1 MVRKRSRSF
10 IENKKKGT
18 SAETRGGF
26 TLLGIVGFVLIMFYF
41 WGRVQIDF
49 ILRQNDQ
56 LRQEKQSVQREL
68 DELLVQVNTM
78 KSYQRIVSLAEERGM
93 VFPSTSNL
101 EVLPVD
107 LTGIRSVLEKN
118 AYKLEYANFTLKVK
132 KQGLTRPGREDG
144 DF

>member
-1 MVRKRSRSF
+1 MARKRGRSF
-10 IENKKKGT
+10 IENKKKGA

-41 WGRVQIDF
+41 WGKVQIDF
-49 ILRQNDQ
+49 ILRKNDQ
-56 LRQEKQSVQREL
+56 LRQEKQTFQREL
-68 DELLVQVNTM
+68 DELRVHVNAM

-101 EVLPVD
+101 EYLPVD
-107 LTGIRSVLEKN
+107 LTGIKSVLEKN
-118 AYKLEYANFTLKVK
+118 EYELEYATFTLKVK
-132 KQGLTRPGREDG
+132 KQDLTRSGREYG